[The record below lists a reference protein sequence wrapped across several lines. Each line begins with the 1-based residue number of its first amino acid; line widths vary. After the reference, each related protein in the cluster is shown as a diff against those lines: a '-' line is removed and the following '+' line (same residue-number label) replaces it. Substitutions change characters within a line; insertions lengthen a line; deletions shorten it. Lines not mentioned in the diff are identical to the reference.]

1 MAKGDIEK
9 GTAGEEEVVAKDIS
23 HVLTTE
29 QCLSDLKA
37 TRQGLSTAE
46 AKQRLEQY
54 GYNQLTAK
62 DKKTLLQRIWGQV
75 NNILVLILV
84 VVAIVSASKA
94 VTAKETE
101 DLITNWLEVGLIVFV
116 ITLNA
121 WIGIMQVSFL
131 SIRFSLAMCLTMILT
146 P

>member
-9 GTAGEEEVVAKDIS
+9 GTAGEEVQAKDIS
-23 HVLTTE
+23 HVLITE

-46 AKQRLEQY
+46 AKTRLEQY
-54 GYNQLTAK
+54 GFNHQLSEK

-75 NNILVLILV
+75 NNILVLILI

-101 DLITNWLEVGLIVFV
+101 DLITNWLEVALIIFV

-121 WIGIMQVSFL
+121 WIGIMQVS
-131 SIRFSLAMCLTMILT
+131 SLFAI
-146 P
+146 

>member
-1 MAKGDIEK
+1 MAKSDIEK
-9 GTAGEEEVVAKDIS
+9 GTAGEEVVAKDIS

-29 QCLSDLKA
+29 QCFSDLKSS
-37 TRQGLSTAE
+37 RQGLSSAD

-54 GYNQLTAK
+54 GYNQLTEK
-62 DKKTLLQRIWGQV
+62 EKKTLLQRIWGQV

-101 DLITNWLEVGLIVFV
+101 DLITNWLEVGLIMFV

-121 WIGIMQVSFL
+121 WIGIMQVRL
-131 SIRFSLAMCLTMILT
+131 LW
-146 P
+146 